1 MFKFLK
7 EKITIGGIVI
17 LVILTVLPLIS
28 FRVLERNDS
37 GKTLVMQYPTGEVSV
52 YLAPGIKGQWFGK
65 STNYDK
71 EGDYEFEKRI
81 RFNDGGRATIVG
93 SFRYKLPEDEVMMKK
108 IHASYPTEEVL
119 KRSLIGNVV
128 DKAVYTTGP
137 LMSSKESSSEKRND
151 LLVYIEDQAENGT
164 FLTYT
169 QPEKKIDPLSGKEV
183 TIQVTRIRQDS
194 SGVFSRAGD
203 SPVEEFGIRLYKL
216 TIDNINYDNA
226 IEDQLQLQMK
236 AELDVQT
243 AIADAKKAEQR
254 ALQAEAE
261 GRRQVAEVNATKAV
275 ELARAVADA
284 RKDSIA
290 AAVEVA
296 TAELKARQKKIEA
309 DAKFYE
315 NQRLVSAGLTPQ
327 EKAQWEYKTAVGV
340 AKELK
345 DAKVPEIMISG
356 GQGKDGASPN
366 TVLLM
371 QMLKE
376 MQKKKK

>member
-1 MFKFLK
+1 M
-7 EKITIGGIVI
+7 
-17 LVILTVLPLIS
+17 
-28 FRVLERNDS
+28 
-37 GKTLVMQYPTGEVSV
+37 
-52 YLAPGIKGQWFGK
+52 
-65 STNYDK
+65 
-71 EGDYEFEKRI
+71 
-81 RFNDGGRATIVG
+81 
-93 SFRYKLPEDEVMMKK
+93 
-108 IHASYPTEEVL
+108 
-119 KRSLIGNVV
+119 
-128 DKAVYTTGP
+128 
-137 LMSSKESSSEKRND
+137 
-151 LLVYIEDQAENGT
+151 
-164 FLTYT
+164 
-169 QPEKKIDPLSGKEV
+169 
-183 TIQVTRIRQDS
+183 
-194 SGVFSRAGD
+194 
-203 SPVEEFGIRLYKL
+203 
-216 TIDNINYDNA
+216 TIDNIDYDDA
-226 IEDQLQLQMK
+226 IEDQLQLQMR

-296 TAELKARQKKIEA
+296 TAELKAKQKKIEA

-327 EKAQWEYKTAVGV
+327 EKAEWDFKTTVGI

-356 GQGKDGASPN
+356 GNGKEGASPN

-371 QMLKE
+371 QMLRE
-376 MQKKKK
+376 LQKKKN